1 MTLSWDSIVV
11 NLSDLAHAD
20 WTLGK
25 VVVIVLLLG
34 GLAGLVSGA
43 VGMRQK
49 TRDQ

>member
-34 GLAGLVSGA
+34 GLAGLASGLI
-43 VGMRQK
+43 GMNREG
-49 TRDQ
+49 DQE